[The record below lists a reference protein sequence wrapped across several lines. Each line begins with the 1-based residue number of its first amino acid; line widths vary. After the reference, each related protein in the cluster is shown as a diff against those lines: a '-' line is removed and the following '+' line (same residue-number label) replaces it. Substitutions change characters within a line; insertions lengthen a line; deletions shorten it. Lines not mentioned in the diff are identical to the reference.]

1 MKKLAVTV
9 FLADD
14 EEQMHELPAGTVPPD
29 WAVDRITNPYAWV
42 DDPVDDVQDAQRAV
56 VEAQRAF
63 VAAQAEAAAAQAE
76 LNKAAETGSATL
88 TELNAVAQA
97 DAAASQA
104 DLNKAAETASA
115 TLTELNAAVPAT
127 PVPTPTVTV
136 GTAPPQSGP
145 DASRQVWE
153 EFATANGIT
162 VEANWKRGDIIEA
175 CIAAGIAV

>member
-1 MKKLAVTV
+1 MKKLAATV

-29 WAVDRITNPYAWV
+29 WAVDRITNPSAWA
-42 DDPVDDVQDAQRAV
+42 DDPVDDVQDAQHAV
-56 VEAQRAF
+56 VEAQRAV
-63 VAAQAEAAAAQAE
+63 VA
-76 LNKAAETGSATL
+76 
-88 TELNAVAQA
+88 AQA
-97 DAAASQA
+97 DAAAAQA

-127 PVPTPTVTV
+127 PAPTPVPVTV

-153 EFATANGIT
+153 EFAIANGIT